1 MGSIRKYIRL
11 YENKDEDMKILEELS
26 KYQEYGFR
34 SEGQMIMEALRRYLS
49 NDISSVTA
57 EELAD
62 LIAERLSGKIILS
75 SDTAAIPSEDPAPDD
90 NDVYDAALSF
100 LDTL

>member
-49 NDISSVTA
+49 NDISSLTA

-62 LIAERLSGKIILS
+62 LIAERLSRKIMLS
-75 SDTAAIPSEDPAPDD
+75 SDSEPDPSANPAPDD

>member
-11 YENKDEDMKILEELS
+11 YENKDGDMKILEELS

-49 NDISSVTA
+49 NDISSLTA

-62 LIAERLSGKIILS
+62 LVAERLSGKIILPSDNATIS
-75 SDTAAIPSEDPAPDD
+75 SANPATDD